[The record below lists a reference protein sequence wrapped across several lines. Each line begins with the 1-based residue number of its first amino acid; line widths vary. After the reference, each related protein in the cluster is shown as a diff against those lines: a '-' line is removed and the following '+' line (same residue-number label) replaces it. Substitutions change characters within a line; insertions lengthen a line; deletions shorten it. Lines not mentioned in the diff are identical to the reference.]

1 MKQLANRPLLAQAQV
16 LAWRFGWSWLLAAL
30 AAVLALAVHL
40 ALLQPTRQALAE
52 ARDDLALA
60 AARRERKAPEPAPAN
75 DAQQIAALKAAL
87 RGPTDPAAPVRRL
100 GELARAEQITLS
112 QGEYQQQLHA
122 ETGLLQLHVTQP
134 VRASY
139 PQLKRY
145 VENVLRTQP
154 NASLDQIAARRDNVG
169 QAQLDVRL
177 RWTFWV
183 QPPEVSK

>member
-1 MKQLANRPLLAQAQV
+1 MKQFAPRSLLAEAQV
-16 LAWRFGWSWLLAAL
+16 LAWRFGWSWLLAA
-30 AAVLALAVHL
+30 AVTVLAVALHL
-40 ALLQPTRQALAE
+40 ALLLPTRQALAN
-52 ARDDLALA
+52 ARDELA
-60 AARRERKAPEPAPAN
+60 AVTARRERKAPEPAPAN
-75 DAQQIAALKAAL
+75 DVQQVDALRAAL
-87 RGPTDPAAPVRRL
+87 RGPSDPMELVRRL
-100 GELARAEQITLS
+100 GELARAEQITIS
-112 QGEYQQQLHA
+112 QGEYQQQVHV

-183 QPPEVSK
+183 QAPEASR